1 MRFRTKI
8 RRVRFFPAMLA
19 AIALSLALFISLSI
33 PLLGAEIDSPHDAMC
48 SAEPK
53 MLIPGGM
60 TFGVRFFTDGVLVVG
75 FAKNG
80 DCPAY
85 AAGLRIGD
93 VVLKADGRDISG
105 AEDLTEIIENSG
117 GRTLELTCRR
127 DKADFTVKVTPRA
140 DKNEKYKA
148 GMWVRDGGAG
158 IGTVTYIDPSTGA
171 FGGLGHG
178 ICDADTGKPIPLGRG
193 VVLGVNISGI
203 TKGSVGAP
211 GEIKGYFESSKLGS
225 VVKNTDC
232 GVFGIYSEIPKTAYG
247 AMPIASAKDVKEGAA
262 TILCTLDSGQMHEY
276 SVELYSIDK
285 SAAGGRCFSVKV
297 TDKDLLAITGG
308 IVQGM
313 SGSPIIQNGKLVGA
327 VTHVLVSDPTAGY
340 GIFIENMLARE

>member
-1 MRFRTKI
+1 MRFKTKI
-8 RRVRFFPAMLA
+8 KGIRRIGELLA
-19 AIALSLALFISLSI
+19 AVALTLALLVCISPPLSSADEASSAA
-33 PLLGAEIDSPHDAMC
+33 LCAAEQ
-48 SAEPK
+48 K

-75 FAKNG
+75 FAEKG

-93 VVLKADGRDISG
+93 VVLKVDGKQLGG
-105 AEDLTEIIENSG
+105 AEELTDAIEKSG
-117 GRTLELTCRR
+117 GREMELYCRR
-127 DKADFTVKVTPRA
+127 DKADFTVKITPRA
-140 DKNEKYKA
+140 DENGKYKA

-158 IGTVTYIDPSTGA
+158 IGTVTYIDPTTGA

-178 ICDADTGKPIPLGRG
+178 ICDADTGKPLPLGRG

-225 VVKNTDC
+225 VIKNTDC

-247 AMPIASAKDVKEGAA
+247 AMPIASATEVKEGAA

-276 SVELYSIDK
+276 SVELYAIDK
-285 SAAGGRCFSVKV
+285 SASGGRCFSVRV
-297 TDKDLLAITGG
+297 TDADLLAITGG

-327 VTHVLVSDPTAGY
+327 VTHVLINDPTAGY

>member
-1 MRFRTKI
+1 MRFKTKI
-8 RRVRFFPAMLA
+8 KGVRRLGVLLA
-19 AIALSLALFISLSI
+19 AVTLTLALLISGSPALSSADEASSAALC
-33 PLLGAEIDSPHDAMC
+33 A
-48 SAEPK
+48 AEPK

-75 FAKNG
+75 FAEKGNS
-80 DCPAY
+80 PAY

-93 VVLKADGRDISG
+93 VVLKVDGKELRG
-105 AEDLTEIIENSG
+105 AEDLTDAIEKSG
-117 GRTLELTCRR
+117 GRTVELYCRR
-127 DKADFTVKVTPRA
+127 DKADFTVKITPRA
-140 DKNEKYKA
+140 DEKGKYKA

-158 IGTVTYIDPSTGA
+158 IGTVTYIDPATGT

-178 ICDADTGKPIPLGRG
+178 ICDADTGKPLPLGRG

-211 GEIKGYFESSKLGS
+211 GEIKGYFESSKLGA
-225 VVKNTDC
+225 VIKNTDC
-232 GVFGIYSEIPKTAYG
+232 GVFGIYSEIPKTSYG
-247 AMPIASAKDVKEGAA
+247 AMPIASAKEVKEGAA
-262 TILCTLDSGQMHEY
+262 KILCTLDSGQMHEY
-276 SVELYSIDK
+276 SVELYSIDR
-285 SAAGGRCFSVKV
+285 SASGGRCFSVKV
-297 TDKDLLAITGG
+297 TDADLLAITGG

>member
-1 MRFRTKI
+1 MRFKTKI
-8 RRVRFFPAMLA
+8 NGLRGIAGFIA
-19 AIALSLALFISLSI
+19 AIILTLSLLTSVSPPLSYADEASSAALC
-33 PLLGAEIDSPHDAMC
+33 A
-48 SAEPK
+48 AEPK

-75 FAKNG
+75 FAEKG

-93 VVLKADGRDISG
+93 VVLKANGKALGG
-105 AEDLTEIIENSG
+105 AKDLTDTIEKSG
-117 GRTLELTCRR
+117 GQTVELYCRR
-127 DKADFTVKVTPRA
+127 DKADFTVKITPTA
-140 DKNEKYKA
+140 DENGKYKA

-158 IGTVTYIDPSTGA
+158 IGTVTYIDPKTGA

-178 ICDADTGKPIPLGRG
+178 ICDADTGKPLPLGRG

-203 TKGSVGAP
+203 TKGRVGAP

-225 VVKNTDC
+225 VIKNTDC

-247 AMPIASAKDVKEGAA
+247 AMPIASANEVKEGAA

-276 SVELYSIDK
+276 TVEIYSIDR
-285 SAAGGRCFSVKV
+285 SASGGRCFSVRV
-297 TDKDLLAITGG
+297 TDANLLAITGG